1 MASLSLLGVHAV
13 SGHHGIGLGSS
24 RQLILNIAGLRNS
37 ESHLSVGLLAGNV
50 ECGRQLGRGEP
61 WMTYI
66 GLRAA
71 GVSDKLRDAHTWGC
85 CCSCRKSSGQA
96 VSLSTPGDGDF
107 LSDTDLETSVSHVQR
122 CRCYQDLPCDQH
134 AQSLLGRVQTPDT
147 LRKLAIFACL
157 LTPQEDWLYWP
168 PCFVDERRELGDE
181 QMSLGSGGS
190 RNYALV
196 YGT

>member
-1 MASLSLLGVHAV
+1 MASLSLLGVRAV

-71 GVSDKLRDAHTWGC
+71 GVSDKLWDAHTWGC

-107 LSDTDLETSVSHVQR
+107 LSDNDPRHLFPTCRDAGVTRTYHVTSMHSHFW
-122 CRCYQDLPCDQH
+122 
-134 AQSLLGRVQTPDT
+134 GGF
-147 LRKLAIFACL
+147 KL
-157 LTPQEDWLYWP
+157 LTP
-168 PCFVDERRELGDE
+168 
-181 QMSLGSGGS
+181 
-190 RNYALV
+190 
-196 YGT
+196 